1 MGTRVSAP
9 FSVVAI
15 HDGERGPKGE
25 DGKGGPYTEIAFSLS
40 AIGSVVGGS
49 SAHCPPDCVGW
60 DAALPAPTAA
70 KPYVWMRSIPM
81 EWNDETGTYVAGTA
95 TYTCITGRQGFNGDD
110 ALVASLDDDMT
121 MVICDADGT
130 PPSAWTWTTNARLYY
145 GTEAETLTSATATI
159 NGVTTGKATMTIAT
173 DRKSAT
179 LTVRNLVKADADV
192 LKVVV
197 SLTSEN
203 GTRVCT
209 ATVAK
214 SRRSE
219 VYQLRPAVDVIKADK
234 DDVRTP
240 SVFLEVGAVK
250 ISDGT
255 VSDVV
260 MIGSGVKVMAK
271 YSKDGGTTWRNCSRQ
286 IISGAILDN
295 YGVPLT
301 GNETSLKL
309 RLLDNTDGSIYDEED
324 IPVVSD
330 GKDGEPG
337 APGPR
342 GYEGLIMRVSEW
354 ETGKYY
360 RNDENVYD
368 EHELS
373 EDGHRYLD
381 IVSVTNT
388 ATDTAEWFLAKEGH
402 NGLQSMLS
410 NKPGS
415 GQRWTTC
422 WSAFDIQNYPVM
434 TPLLYAQRALIEYL
448 QTKQILLMNTS
459 FDKVMGGIG
468 YADGDDAGDMVFPL
482 WFGGETALDPNT
494 NFYVDVN
501 GRMFCMGA
509 DIHGNV
515 TIKDEDG
522 VVVYDS
528 EGNERVRMST
538 RDVTKPKEDK
548 EYPLLDYQSVS
559 LYDVGTDAVVW
570 QGNEPI
576 ARRDG
581 ASGFDL
587 GEGQSISGRLV
598 YSLRDRI
605 GVAACVDLDGP
616 SIDVKLTL
624 RTADTVLAECT
635 EVFDLSRG
643 EEFDNY
649 WILDIED
656 TDVGKYVG
664 VGDQHCYLYAELTL
678 HNISADNFSI
688 YGTTGNSASL
698 GVYNFYVNV
707 AHTKTTIAPNGL
719 CVNAGANRHI
729 LMDGDG
735 ILLRWMN
742 SGIRLDNT
750 GIKKMVNGVWTDL

>member
-15 HDGERGPKGE
+15 HDGEQGPPGKAGK
-25 DGKGGPYTEIAFSLS
+25 DGSYIEIAFSLS

-49 SAHCPPDCVGW
+49 SAHYPPDCVNW
-60 DAALPAPTAA
+60 DTPLPAPTAA

-81 EWNDETGTYVAGTA
+81 EWNEEAGACVAGTA
-95 TYTCITGRQGFNGDD
+95 TYTCITGRKGSNGDD

-130 PPSAWTWTTNARLYY
+130 PPSTWTWATHARLYY

-219 VYQLRPAVDVIKADK
+219 VYQLRPAVDVIKVDK

-330 GKDGEPG
+330 GKDGDPG

-354 ETGKYY
+354 EVGKYY
-360 RNDENVYD
+360 RNDENVFD

-373 EDGHRYLD
+373 EDGRRYLD

-410 NKPGS
+410 NKPKS

-448 QTKQILLMNTS
+448 QTKQILLMNTA

-468 YADGDDAGDMVFPL
+468 YADGDDAGGMVFPL

-538 RDVTKPKEDK
+538 REVTKPKEDK
-548 EYPLLDYQSVS
+548 EYPLWEKRTVS
-559 LYDVGTDAVVW
+559 IGSDVTDAVIW
-570 QGNEPI
+570 SGNIPV
-576 ARRDG
+576 ARQDG

-587 GEGQSISGRLV
+587 GDGQHVGGRIS
-598 YSLRDRI
+598 YSLYNMAET
-605 GVAACVDLDGP
+605 AAAQIDEVGP
-616 SIDVKLTL
+616 SLELKLSL
-624 RTADTVLAECT
+624 RTSEAVLAECT
-635 EVFDLSRG
+635 EETDLVYM
-643 EEFDNY
+643 EEITGKY
-649 WILDIED
+649 LVDIQD
-656 TDVGKYVG
+656 TDVGKYVS
-664 VGDQHCYLYAELTL
+664 VGDQHCYLYAELTI
-678 HNISADNFSI
+678 HDISRDNFSL
-688 YGTTGNSASL
+688 YGFSGKATFNAQH
-698 GVYNFYVNV
+698 FYVNV

>member
-1 MGTRVSAP
+1 M
-9 FSVVAI
+9 
-15 HDGERGPKGE
+15 
-25 DGKGGPYTEIAFSLS
+25 
-40 AIGSVVGGS
+40 
-49 SAHCPPDCVGW
+49 
-60 DAALPAPTAA
+60 
-70 KPYVWMRSIPM
+70 
-81 EWNDETGTYVAGTA
+81 AGTA

-219 VYQLRPAVDVIKADK
+219 VYQLRPAVDVIKVDK

-271 YSKDGGTTWRNCSRQ
+271 YSKDGGTTWSNCSRQ

-538 RDVTKPKEDK
+538 REVTKPKEDK
-548 EYPLLDYQSVS
+548 EYPLWEKRTVS
-559 LYDVGTDAVVW
+559 IGSDVTDAVIW
-570 QGNEPI
+570 SGNIPV
-576 ARRDG
+576 ARQDG

-587 GEGQSISGRLV
+587 GDGQSVGGEIA
-598 YSLRDRI
+598 YSLYNMEET
-605 GVAACVDLDGP
+605 AAAQIDEVGP
-616 SIDVKLTL
+616 SLELKLSL
-624 RTADTVLAECT
+624 RTADAVLAECT
-635 EVFDLSRG
+635 EEIDLVYM
-643 EEFDNY
+643 EEITGKY
-649 WILDIED
+649 LVDIED
-656 TDVGKYVG
+656 TDVGKYVS
-664 VGDQHCYLYAELTL
+664 VGDQHCYLYAELTI
-678 HNISADNFSI
+678 HDISRDNFSL
-688 YGTTGNSASL
+688 YGFSGKATFNAQH
-698 GVYNFYVNV
+698 FYVNV